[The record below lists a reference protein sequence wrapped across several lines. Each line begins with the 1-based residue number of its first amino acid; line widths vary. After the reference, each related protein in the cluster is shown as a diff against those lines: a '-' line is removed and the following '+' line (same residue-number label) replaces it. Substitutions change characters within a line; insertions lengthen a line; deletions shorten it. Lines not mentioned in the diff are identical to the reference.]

1 MLLLAVRRGLAPAAV
16 MLTLLLSACTAASV
30 PGAARLAAAMP
41 ASSPTTPAIS
51 PMPSAPTPP
60 TQATARM
67 PLTPTSTTTPSATTT
82 REPRPVAKPDAY
94 RVVGL
99 GDSVPSGYNCDC
111 ANYVSLY
118 AAQVERDTGVRTT
131 ASDDAV
137 DGAASADVL
146 HQLQPGTPVA
156 DSVARADFVVLNVGA
171 NDFAED
177 RADYDAGRCGG
188 ADHLDCFRPQLSE
201 MRASLSRIVQRIG
214 SLTHGRPVAIRVVDY
229 WNVFEDGGVGR
240 SNGAAFVRDTDRLT
254 RLVDDQICAAARDN
268 QAVCVR
274 TYAAFKGASGDRDA
288 TPLLASDGDH
298 PNAQGHR
305 LLARLVAGTGYAPV
319 I

>member
-1 MLLLAVRRGLAPAAV
+1 VSLLAARRGLAPAAV
-16 MLTLLLSACTAASV
+16 MLTLLLSACGGAPV
-30 PGAARLAAAMP
+30 PGAARLAAPMP
-41 ASSPTTPAIS
+41 ASSPTTPATPPMPSTTPATS
-51 PMPSAPTPP
+51 PMPSTPIP
-60 TQATARM
+60 SAK
-67 PLTPTSTTTPSATTT
+67 TPTSSATTT
-82 REPRPVAKPDAY
+82 RDARPVARPDAY

-99 GDSVPSGYNCDC
+99 GDSVPSGYHCDC

-118 AAQVERDTGVRTT
+118 AAQVEHDTGVRTT

-137 DGAASADVL
+137 DGAVSADVL

-156 DSVARADFVVLNVGA
+156 GSVAQADFVVLNVGA

-201 MRASLSRIVQRIG
+201 MRACLSRIVQRIR

-254 RLVDDQICAAARDN
+254 RLVDDQICAAARN
-268 QAVCVR
+268 NRAVCVR
-274 TYAAFKGASGDRDA
+274 TYAGFKGVSGDCDA

-319 I
+319 V